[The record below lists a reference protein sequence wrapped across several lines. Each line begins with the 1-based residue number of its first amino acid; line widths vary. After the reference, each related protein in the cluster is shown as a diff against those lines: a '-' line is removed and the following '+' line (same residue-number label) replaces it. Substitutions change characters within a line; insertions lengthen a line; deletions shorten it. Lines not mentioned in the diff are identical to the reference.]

1 MPEGQVL
8 EFTHVTKRF
17 GDVTALSDFSAR
29 IEPGAVTGLLGPNG
43 AGKTTSLRILL
54 GQVRATSGTAT
65 IGGVP
70 YFDMRQPL
78 RTVGSVL
85 EETAY
90 RPRRTAARQL
100 QIAAKAN
107 GIPLTRVTEVLDLVG
122 LHGDANTRIGT
133 FSLGMRQRLS
143 LATALLGDP
152 GVLVLDEP
160 ANGLDPEGIRW
171 MRLLMRRLADE
182 GRTVLV
188 SSHVLSE
195 VEQVADDVV
204 VLSKGQAVYTGG
216 IDVLSDPTTGAVIVD
231 AEDRSPLTAA
241 LAAAGLEFDVLRSG
255 VTVRGSDAAA
265 IGAIAASAGVALTVL
280 QQRGPS
286 LEEVF
291 LDLVYGRRSE
301 PVLPSDAVQT
311 DAAAESG
318 DAGSIESE
326 AGDAGDAGAD
336 GAAEAAATGAVDAEV
351 ASEAADA
358 DADDAGFTAAGAV
371 AAGGAI
377 AGAFGVGAASVAD
390 VAEADE
396 AADAD
401 DTSSADED
409 VSTGTVA
416 AGLFGTGAAPQ
427 ADDTAAADDADVAD
441 AVAPTDAVA
450 DEAAAAGGFD
460 GEAATASADTNPG
473 DAEGGVEAETA
484 DAESAQESDDA
495 ASAADTAVADD
506 AELDGADADDIAA
519 SLTAGAV
526 AAGAVDGGSGAEGDD
541 VAETDTATDEAA
553 SSAEV
558 AQDAEGSADV
568 EAASADG
575 HEPAEDA
582 AGTGDID
589 TMSTAETDDEA
600 DEDDAGLAESSSG
613 ADEGT
618 ASDAADPEGDEPEEA
633 TAADEGSLDDGAA
646 DAADMTADAD
656 AEPATEATDAASD
669 APAEEPSSEAP
680 AQDDATVADEGDGA
694 AAAVAP
700 DDDTDMVVEA
710 EPEDSG
716 RSPISHVPLPFAT
729 SAISLPGETV
739 EPTFT
744 ELITG
749 LPATGAIDLGAA
761 EEIDDA
767 VDDAVDDVPIEAH
780 EVFAPLL
787 SRNIDDAGDG
797 EPAEA
802 GTPNAEE
809 SDDPRLASMRNSLA
823 AARKAYFEDP
833 APAWPYGKAPDSEPE
848 ASESE
853 AADESDEDSGLKD

>member
-8 EFTHVTKRF
+8 EFAHVTKRF

-122 LHGDANTRIGT
+122 LHGDADTRIGT

-216 IDVLSDPTTGAVIVD
+216 IDALSDPTTGAVIVD
-231 AEDRSPLTAA
+231 AEDRAPLTAA

-265 IGAIAASAGVALTVL
+265 IGALAAGAGVALTVL

-291 LDLVYGRRSE
+291 LDLVYGRRTE
-301 PVLPSDAVQT
+301 PVLLSDLAEPVVGDSDAEELEV
-311 DAAAESG
+311 AAAVAAETAGNDDDSDGTDEAPAEAAEETPVDEFGAAIAAAPAFGAPGETAVAAAGAAAAVIATG
-318 DAGSIESE
+318 DSAE
-326 AGDAGDAGAD
+326 APLRDDAGDDANVDADAAQDAGAAD
-336 GAAEAAATGAVDAEV
+336 DADAEAAPDDAD
-351 ASEAADA
+351 ADA
-358 DADDAGFTAAGAV
+358 DADDAG
-371 AAGGAI
+371 AGGDADTDSDDAH
-377 AGAFGVGAASVAD
+377 AGGDTDADRDASAD
-390 VAEADE
+390 GDA
-396 AADAD
+396 AADMTQD
-401 DTSSADED
+401 PD
-409 VSTGTVA
+409 A
-416 AGLFGTGAAPQ
+416 ANAELSQDAG
-427 ADDTAAADDADVAD
+427 ADDADVTQDAGAEAEAGAD
-441 AVAPTDAVA
+441 APHDASGEA
-450 DEAAAAGGFD
+450 DTAENAGPD
-460 GEAATASADTNPG
+460 TALAATAALEAEAFEPRQDAPDAAAPSTE
-473 DAEGGVEAETA
+473 AEGSDAAE
-484 DAESAQESDDA
+484 DAAAEGATDGAAEDATSDESLDAPQDTDATEDVAPASDDA
-495 ASAADTAVADD
+495 AQENAEQAGAAEAATDHSAAESAAAEAGVEPATGSEDADDRASDDEAATGAATDADADQDANAEGAAQPASGSAADHVPADTGLNDD
-506 AELDGADADDIAA
+506 A
-519 SLTAGAV
+519 
-526 AAGAVDGGSGAEGDD
+526 
-541 VAETDTATDEAA
+541 
-553 SSAEV
+553 
-558 AQDAEGSADV
+558 
-568 EAASADG
+568 
-575 HEPAEDA
+575 
-582 AGTGDID
+582 
-589 TMSTAETDDEA
+589 
-600 DEDDAGLAESSSG
+600 
-613 ADEGT
+613 
-618 ASDAADPEGDEPEEA
+618 
-633 TAADEGSLDDGAA
+633 
-646 DAADMTADAD
+646 DMLED
-656 AEPATEATDAASD
+656 AEPEI
-669 APAEEPSSEAP
+669 SSRA
-680 AQDDATVADEGDGA
+680 
-694 AAAVAP
+694 
-700 DDDTDMVVEA
+700 
-710 EPEDSG
+710 
-716 RSPISHVPLPFAT
+716 PISHVPLPFAT
-729 SAISLPGETV
+729 SAISLPGETI

-749 LPATGAIDLGAA
+749 LPATGAIDLGHE

-767 VDDAVDDVPIEAH
+767 VDDAVDDVPVEAH

-787 SRNIDDAGDG
+787 SRDIDDAPEGQ
-797 EPAEA
+797 PAEGA
-802 GTPNAEE
+802 PTGAAADDDE
-809 SDDPRLASMRNSLA
+809 DPRLSSMRNSLA
-823 AARKAYFEDP
+823 AARRAYFEDP
-833 APAWPYGKAPDSEPE
+833 APAWPYGKAPEPE
-848 ASESE
+848 SSE
-853 AADESDEDSGLKD
+853 AAEDPDEKA